1 MNLMLNKKENL
12 INLIYLKL
20 KKNKS
25 RSINLEKDEFTN
37 FINFLINNN

>member
-1 MNLMLNKKENL
+1 MHNKVEDL

-20 KKNKS
+20 KKNKAGK
-25 RSINLEKDEFTN
+25 INLEKNEFTD